1 MTASEHV
8 YPGLMPISRSDI
20 NFLNGPFKTI
30 EGWCIDEAAWLTTH
44 LIRFQQAKAWV
55 APAYEIGV
63 YKGKYLSVL
72 ANCLRAPA
80 SFTVGFDIYEW
91 VSVDEVTS
99 VLTNAFGSLE
109 GIRLVAGDSTQMD
122 AKRVMDH
129 LDGQLASFISV
140 DGSHEP
146 EPVYSDLVLSEA
158 TLQPWGIVAIDDF
171 VNSAAIGVVDGAM
184 RFLHTSGTELVPFC
198 YCQNKLFL
206 SAKDTAPDYSEA
218 VYQFCE
224 ENPHLPKVKALL
236 ENKVTRGLHWVKQ
249 RFVGQQIW
257 TI

>member
-1 MTASEHV
+1 
-8 YPGLMPISRSDI
+8 MPIAQKDI
-20 NFLNGPFKTI
+20 EFLNGPFKAI

-44 LIRFQQAKAWV
+44 LLRVQEASGRV

-80 SFTVGFDIYEW
+80 AFTVGFDIYEW
-91 VSVDEVTS
+91 VSVSEVTS
-99 VLTNAFGSLE
+99 VLTNAFGSME
-109 GIRLVAGDSTQMD
+109 GIRLVAGDSTRMN
-122 AKRVMDH
+122 AKTVIDH
-129 LDGQLASFISV
+129 LDGQRASFISV

-146 EPVYSDLVLSEA
+146 EPVYSDLVLAEA
-158 TLQPWGIVAIDDF
+158 TVQPWGIIAIDDF

-184 RFLHTSGTELVPFC
+184 RFLHTSGTQLVPFC

-206 SAKDTAPDYSEA
+206 SSKELAPHYSEA
-218 VYQFCE
+218 VFQFCE
-224 ENPHLPKVKALL
+224 ENPHLPKVNALL
-236 ENKVTRGLHWVKQ
+236 VNKVTHGLHWVKQ
-249 RFVGQQIW
+249 RFVGQEIW